1 MGASCSGHSTTYHY
15 GFPARNRR
23 TVIYESDSN
32 HFNKNYLIEGTEF
45 WSEKRYREKN
55 YLRNSKRG
63 KYNNQN
69 KSDNIYQK
77 EQSDYYWT
85 SSISP
90 PNNSNNILTKQF
102 SQELNKQPKIINERN
117 YSLNNTQQFGQ
128 KLNNNNTKKT
138 SLVQPH
144 GIQSNRYL
152 PINI

>member
-23 TVIYESDSN
+23 TVIYA
-32 HFNKNYLIEGTEF
+32 
-45 WSEKRYREKN
+45 
-55 YLRNSKRG
+55 
-63 KYNNQN
+63 
-69 KSDNIYQK
+69 DNIYQK

>member
-1 MGASCSGHSTTYHY
+1 MGASCSGHSSPYHY

-23 TVIYESDSN
+23 TVISESDSN

-55 YLRNSKRG
+55 YLRNG
-63 KYNNQN
+63 KKGRYDNCQN

-77 EQSDYYWT
+77 EQCDYYWT

-90 PNNSNNILTKQF
+90 NNNNILTKQI
-102 SQELNKQPKIINERN
+102 SQELNKQPKIINQTN
-117 YSLNNTQQFGQ
+117 SLTTQQFGQ

-138 SLVQPH
+138 SLVQPY
-144 GIQSNRYL
+144 GIQSRYL